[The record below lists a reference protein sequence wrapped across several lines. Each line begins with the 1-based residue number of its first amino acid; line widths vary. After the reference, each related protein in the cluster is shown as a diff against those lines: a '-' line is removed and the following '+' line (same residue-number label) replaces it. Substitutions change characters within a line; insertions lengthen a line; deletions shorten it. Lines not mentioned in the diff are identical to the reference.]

1 MASVL
6 PVKPSLWTQTL
17 FFLFLYF
24 WLLVFPGR
32 VSLCSPGCPE
42 TCSVDQ
48 AGLEPIDLLLL
59 PECWDN
65 SSVATRVLVHEG
77 EIVPALIELT
87 VLGNRVDR

>member
-1 MASVL
+1 MRKDRLFRTVTIRHSKLVMGLVEWLSCCPRLACVENELQILL
-6 PVKPSLWTQTL
+6 P
-17 FFLFLYF
+17 
-24 WLLVFPGR
+24 
-32 VSLCSPGCPE
+32 
-42 TCSVDQ
+42 
-48 AGLEPIDLLLL
+48 LL